1 MKAAVFHGPKL
12 PLSIEDVELDKPQ
25 DREVLIK
32 TVASGVCHSDLHF
45 VDGFYPYPA
54 PAVLGHE
61 AAGIIE
67 EVGKQVT
74 YVKPGDHVICCLSV
88 FCGNCE
94 QCMSGHP
101 NRCSNKQATQRAPKD
116 KPRISQKGKLVN
128 QFLDISSYCEKMLLH
143 ENAVVKIRE
152 DLPLDRAAL
161 IGCGVTTGVGAVLNT
176 AKIEPGSTVAVFGAG
191 GVGLAAIQGARIA
204 GARKIIAVDM
214 FEGKLAMAKRLGA
227 TDTIDASSS
236 DPVDEIRKMT
246 GGGVDY
252 SFEAIGLKKAA
263 EQAFNSLKAGGTA
276 TVIGM
281 IPVGQKVEIDGYM
294 FLTEREVV
302 VRTVASGVCHS
313 DLHFVDGLYMWPT
326 PAILGHEAAGVV
338 EKVGSQVSYLKPG
351 DHVIACLSVFCGY
364 CEECMSGHPNLCSNK
379 AATQRTPTDKPRLS
393 QKGKMVNQFADLSGY
408 AEKMLLHENA
418 LVKIGDDVP
427 LDRAALIG
435 CGVMTGV
442 GAALNTAKVAPGSTV
457 AVFGAGGVGLSIIQ
471 GARIAGARMIIA
483 VDKFPSKLELA
494 KKLGATHAV
503 DASKGDAVDQIRTL
517 TNGGV
522 EYSFEAIGL
531 KVAAEQAY
539 ESIAPG
545 GIATIVGMVPLGQK
559 VDVDGFSLLFEK
571 RIQGCFMGS
580 NRFRIDM
587 PRIIE
592 LYQQGRLDLD
602 DMITRRGK
610 LEDVN
615 EAFRAMKAGEVARTV
630 LMFD

>member
-1 MKAAVFHGPKL
+1 MKAAVFHGANQ
-12 PLSIEDVELDKPQ
+12 PLSIEDVEVDKPQ

-45 VDGFYPYPA
+45 VDGFYFYPT

-88 FCGNCE
+88 FCGNCD

-101 NRCSNKQATQRAPKD
+101 NRCSNKAATQRDPSD
-116 KPRISQKGKLVN
+116 KPRISQKGKPIN

-204 GARKIIAVDM
+204 GARKIIAVDK

-227 TDTIDASSS
+227 TDAVDASNS
-236 DPVDEIRKMT
+236 DPVDEIRKLT

-252 SFEAIGLKKAA
+252 AFEAIGLKTAA

-294 FLTEREVV
+294 FLTERK
-302 VRTVASGVCHS
+302 
-313 DLHFVDGLYMWPT
+313 LQ
-326 PAILGHEAAGVV
+326 
-338 EKVGSQVSYLKPG
+338 GS
-351 DHVIACLSVFCGY
+351 
-364 CEECMSGHPNLCSNK
+364 N
-379 AATQRTPTDKPRLS
+379 
-393 QKGKMVNQFADLSGY
+393 
-408 AEKMLLHENA
+408 
-418 LVKIGDDVP
+418 
-427 LDRAALIG
+427 
-435 CGVMTGV
+435 
-442 GAALNTAKVAPGSTV
+442 
-457 AVFGAGGVGLSIIQ
+457 
-471 GARIAGARMIIA
+471 
-483 VDKFPSKLELA
+483 
-494 KKLGATHAV
+494 
-503 DASKGDAVDQIRTL
+503 
-517 TNGGV
+517 
-522 EYSFEAIGL
+522 
-531 KVAAEQAY
+531 
-539 ESIAPG
+539 
-545 GIATIVGMVPLGQK
+545 
-559 VDVDGFSLLFEK
+559 
-571 RIQGCFMGS
+571 MGS

-587 PRIIE
+587 PKYIDF
-592 LYQQGRLDLD
+592 YMQGRLNLD
-602 DMITRRGK
+602 DMISRRGK

-615 EAFRAMKAGEVARTV
+615 DAFRAMKAGEVARTV
-630 LMFD
+630 LMFN

>member
-88 FCGNCE
+88 FCGMCE

-101 NRCSNKQATQRAPKD
+101 NRCSNKSATQRNPSD
-116 KPRISQKGKLVN
+116 KPRISQKGKPVN

-227 TDTIDASSS
+227 TDTVDASSS

-252 SFEAIGLKKAA
+252 SFEAIGLKKVA

-281 IPVGQKVEIDGYM
+281 IPVGQKVELDGYM
-294 FLTEREVV
+294 FLTERK
-302 VRTVASGVCHS
+302 
-313 DLHFVDGLYMWPT
+313 LQ
-326 PAILGHEAAGVV
+326 
-338 EKVGSQVSYLKPG
+338 GS
-351 DHVIACLSVFCGY
+351 
-364 CEECMSGHPNLCSNK
+364 N
-379 AATQRTPTDKPRLS
+379 
-393 QKGKMVNQFADLSGY
+393 
-408 AEKMLLHENA
+408 
-418 LVKIGDDVP
+418 
-427 LDRAALIG
+427 
-435 CGVMTGV
+435 
-442 GAALNTAKVAPGSTV
+442 
-457 AVFGAGGVGLSIIQ
+457 
-471 GARIAGARMIIA
+471 
-483 VDKFPSKLELA
+483 
-494 KKLGATHAV
+494 
-503 DASKGDAVDQIRTL
+503 
-517 TNGGV
+517 
-522 EYSFEAIGL
+522 
-531 KVAAEQAY
+531 
-539 ESIAPG
+539 
-545 GIATIVGMVPLGQK
+545 
-559 VDVDGFSLLFEK
+559 
-571 RIQGCFMGS
+571 MGS

-587 PRIIE
+587 PKYIDFY
-592 LYQQGRLDLD
+592 LQGRLNLD
-602 DMITRRGK
+602 DMISQRRK

-615 EAFRAMKAGEVARTV
+615 DAFRAMKAGEVARTV
-630 LMFD
+630 LMFN

>member
-45 VDGFYPYPA
+45 VDGLYPYPA

-61 AAGIIE
+61 AAGIVE

-101 NRCSNKQATQRAPKD
+101 NRCSNKAATQRNSQD
-116 KPRISQKGKLVN
+116 KPRISQDGKPIH

-152 DLPLDRAAL
+152 DIPLDRAAL

-214 FEGKLAMAKRLGA
+214 FEGKLAMARRLGA
-227 TDTIDASSS
+227 TDTVDASHS
-236 DPVDEIRKMT
+236 DPIDEIKKIT
-246 GGGVDY
+246 GAGVDY
-252 SFEAIGLKKAA
+252 SFEAIGLKTAA
-263 EQAFNSLKAGGTA
+263 EQAFNALKAGGTA

-281 IPVGQKVEIDGYM
+281 IPYGQKVEVDGFL
-294 FLTEREVV
+294 FLTERK
-302 VRTVASGVCHS
+302 
-313 DLHFVDGLYMWPT
+313 LQ
-326 PAILGHEAAGVV
+326 
-338 EKVGSQVSYLKPG
+338 GS
-351 DHVIACLSVFCGY
+351 
-364 CEECMSGHPNLCSNK
+364 N
-379 AATQRTPTDKPRLS
+379 
-393 QKGKMVNQFADLSGY
+393 
-408 AEKMLLHENA
+408 
-418 LVKIGDDVP
+418 
-427 LDRAALIG
+427 
-435 CGVMTGV
+435 
-442 GAALNTAKVAPGSTV
+442 
-457 AVFGAGGVGLSIIQ
+457 
-471 GARIAGARMIIA
+471 
-483 VDKFPSKLELA
+483 
-494 KKLGATHAV
+494 
-503 DASKGDAVDQIRTL
+503 
-517 TNGGV
+517 
-522 EYSFEAIGL
+522 
-531 KVAAEQAY
+531 
-539 ESIAPG
+539 
-545 GIATIVGMVPLGQK
+545 
-559 VDVDGFSLLFEK
+559 
-571 RIQGCFMGS
+571 MGS

-587 PRIIE
+587 PRYIDFY
-592 LYQQGRLDLD
+592 LQGRLNLD
-602 DMITRRGK
+602 DMISRRAR

-630 LMFD
+630 LMFN